1 MFRTIKLKLPYDS
14 SLVETGKQ
22 FMKACQIVLDY
33 GFAEKTYNKNRLNR
47 GTYRD
52 VREKIP
58 TLPSALVQ
66 TARDAA
72 SESLKQTGLKK
83 EIHRK
88 SYTIRYDKRTFRFQ
102 RWNTPTLI
110 LLKHSLTLW
119 VPSIS
124 IPDS

>member
-1 MFRTIKLKLPYDS
+1 MRANTKVNIFYSNLLIDVQDTIRLKLPYDS

-33 GFAEKTYNKNRLNR
+33 GFAEKTYNKNRLNS

-52 VREKIP
+52 AREKIP

-72 SESLKQTGLKK
+72 SESLKQTELMK

-88 SYTIRYDKRTFRFQ
+88 SYTIRYDRRTFRFQ
-102 RWNTPTLI
+102 R
-110 LLKHSLTLW
+110 
-119 VPSIS
+119 
-124 IPDS
+124 